1 MSMRIHKFLSQ
12 AGIASRR
19 KSEELVAGKK
29 VKINGQFATIGQAVD
44 PAVDVIEVGGKKIK
58 PPETYVY
65 YLVHKPH
72 GVVSTVN
79 DPEGRPTVID
89 LVPKGDR
96 LYPVGRLDYDSE
108 GLMILTNDGEF
119 TNKLTHP
126 KYEIDKTYHVL
137 IRGALAPQNRGRIE
151 HGLRLSDGMT
161 APAKVENIEA
171 EGGNTW
177 LDITIHEG
185 KNREVRRM
193 FEAVGHT
200 VLRLIRTKLGSYEL
214 GELKVGQWRILTPE
228 ESMLK

>member
-1 MSMRIHKFLSQ
+1 MRIHKFLSQ

-19 KSEELVAGKK
+19 KAESMVASKK
-29 VKINGQFATIGQAVD
+29 VKINGEFATIGQAVD

-58 PPETYVY
+58 PPTSNIY

-89 LVPKGDR
+89 LVPKGER

-126 KYEIDKTYHVL
+126 KYEVDKTYHVL
-137 IRGALAPQNRGRIE
+137 IRGTLAPQNRGRIE

-161 APAKVENIEA
+161 APATVANIVA

-200 VLRLIRTKLGSYEL
+200 VLRLIRTKLGPYEL
-214 GELKVGQWRILTPE
+214 GDLKTGEWRILTPLG
-228 ESMLK
+228 SVLK